1 MEIPCGR
8 SWCSIPEIGR
18 GAVGVITIEARAS
31 CGWIL
36 GDEGNSD
43 TATSQQ
49 RRRAHPFR
57 TQNRK
62 GRPPKRAYRFKG
74 APPARDARLILDL
87 LLAHRFPEIW
97 VPTPAERDLRQ
108 LLRQRLTS
116 ETLWKTFS
124 GVGRGL
130 VPNPLPASIWDH
142 FLSCSSLSALY
153 RSISTPA
160 LFLF

>member
-18 GAVGVITIEARAS
+18 GAVGVITIEARAA

-74 APPARDARLILDL
+74 APPAAFRAHSRLG
-87 LLAHRFPEIW
+87 A
-97 VPTPAERDLRQ
+97 
-108 LLRQRLTS
+108 S

-124 GVGRGL
+124 GVGHGL
-130 VPNPLPASIWDH
+130 VPNPFPA
-142 FLSCSSLSALY
+142 
-153 RSISTPA
+153 
-160 LFLF
+160 

>member
-74 APPARDARLILDL
+74 AP
-87 LLAHRFPEIW
+87 
-97 VPTPAERDLRQ
+97 AERDLRQ

-124 GVGRGL
+124 GVGHGL
-130 VPNPLPASIWDH
+130 VPNPFPASIWDH

-153 RSISTPA
+153 RSIS
-160 LFLF
+160 

>member
-18 GAVGVITIEARAS
+18 GAVGVITIEARAA

-62 GRPPKRAYRFKG
+62 GRPPKRAYRFKR
-74 APPARDARLILDL
+74 APPA
-87 LLAHRFPEIW
+87 
-97 VPTPAERDLRQ
+97 
-108 LLRQRLTS
+108 S

-130 VPNPLPASIWDH
+130 VPNPFPASIWDH
-142 FLSCSSLSALY
+142 FLSCSSLSAVY
-153 RSISTPA
+153 RCFSTPA

>member
-74 APPARDARLILDL
+74 APPAHAGRTRPPPVAPPPFD
-87 LLAHRFPEIW
+87 
-97 VPTPAERDLRQ
+97 ERDPVENFFRHWSRIGTKPVASLNLGPLS
-108 LLRQRLTS
+108 LLFFSISSLPLLFHTCS
-116 ETLWKTFS
+116 LPFLVLPYYHFHGTCYFLLGTFS
-124 GVGRGL
+124 L
-130 VPNPLPASIWDH
+130 
-142 FLSCSSLSALY
+142 
-153 RSISTPA
+153 
-160 LFLF
+160 

>member
-62 GRPPKRAYRFKG
+62 GRPPKRAYRFNG
-74 APPARDARLILDL
+74 APPAS
-87 LLAHRFPEIW
+87 
-97 VPTPAERDLRQ
+97 Q
-108 LLRQRLTS
+108 
-116 ETLWKTFS
+116 
-124 GVGRGL
+124 
-130 VPNPLPASIWDH
+130 
-142 FLSCSSLSALY
+142 SLSADFFLGG
-153 RSISTPA
+153 RGSPPHQQPA
-160 LFLF
+160 RV